1 MNLQMIVRRKKTNH
15 GLLCGTSDGMIIY
28 VDSVNLLIPFE
39 SDDKRYKKKSN
50 ATMVMMMSHQT
61 ITSQQI
67 RELDSFELKELFTGD
82 QRSELALH
90 VPDHADEIHI
100 YVAESVHKEC
110 FLLL

>member
-1 MNLQMIVRRKKTNH
+1 
-15 GLLCGTSDGMIIY
+15 
-28 VDSVNLLIPFE
+28 
-39 SDDKRYKKKSN
+39 
-50 ATMVMMMSHQT
+50 MVMMMSHQT

-90 VPDHADEIHI
+90 EPDHADEIQI

-110 FLLL
+110 FLLLWKMALTVIFLFPFANFFGTEINSSFSNEFRKQNWHHPLIINDSSASF